1 MALTLRHI
9 EVIRAVLRA
18 GTVTRAAR
26 QLAVSQPALSRTLK
40 NAESRLGLQ
49 LFERSA
55 GRLSPTPEALAL
67 HRDIE
72 KAYAQIEAIERAS
85 TDLRHVTGG
94 RLAIVCNP
102 SAAATVVAAALGRMT
117 QSAPGLRVSLQT
129 ALNYEVIEAVRA
141 RSADVGFAWDV
152 PAHPAVV
159 ATEIGQAR
167 LVCLI
172 PEGHAL
178 ATAKAVTARQLHE
191 VPLISFST
199 TLPLGAATESAFAES
214 GVTRRIGIEVGQT
227 FIAASLVRQR
237 AGIAIVD
244 ELALGGLHEGL
255 VVRPFL
261 PRRAVRLYAVMRPE
275 RPSLVVQA
283 FLDLVTAVAAQAKG
297 HGLRAAPRARRSVT
311 PLLGN

>member
-18 GTVTRAAR
+18 GTVTGAAR

-40 NAESRLGLQ
+40 SAESRLGLQ
-49 LFERSA
+49 LFERA
-55 GRLSPTPEALAL
+55 GGRLSPTPEVMALQ
-67 HRDIE
+67 RDIE

-85 TDLRHVTGG
+85 TELRHVTGG
-94 RLAIVCNP
+94 RLAVVCNP
-102 SAAATVVAAALGRMT
+102 SAAATVVATALGRMT
-117 QSAPGLRVSLQT
+117 ASAPELRVSLQT

-152 PAHPAVV
+152 PAHQEVV
-159 ATEIGQAR
+159 ATEIGHAR

-172 PEGHAL
+172 PEGDPL
-178 ATAKAVTARQLHE
+178 AAAKAVTARQLHG

-199 TLPLGAATESAFAES
+199 TLPIGAATESAFAEA
-214 GVTRRIGIEVGQT
+214 GATRRIGIEVGQT

-244 ELALGGLHEGL
+244 ELALAGLHDGL

-261 PRRAVRLYAVMRPE
+261 PRRVVRLYAVVRPE

-283 FLDLVTAVAAQAKG
+283 FLDRVSAAAAEAKG
-297 HGLRAAPRARRSVT
+297 QGLRAGPRAPARPAASR
-311 PLLGN
+311 L

>member
-18 GTVTRAAR
+18 GTVTSAAR
-26 QLAVSQPALSRTLK
+26 QLAVSQPALSRTLR
-40 NAESRLGLQ
+40 NAETRLGLQ
-49 LFERSA
+49 LFERA
-55 GRLSPTPEALAL
+55 GGRLSPTPEALAL

-85 TDLRHVTGG
+85 TDLRQVVGG
-94 RLAIVCNP
+94 RLAVVCNP
-102 SAAATVVAAALGRMT
+102 SAAATLVAAALGRMT
-117 QSAPGLRVSLQT
+117 QSAPALRVSLQT

-141 RSADVGFAWDV
+141 RTADVGLAWDV

-159 ATEIGQAR
+159 ATQIGQAR

-178 ATAKAVTARQLHE
+178 ASAKAVTARQLHE
-191 VPLISFST
+191 VPLISFSV
-199 TLPLGAATESAFAES
+199 TLPIGAATETAFAEA
-214 GVTRRIGIEVGQT
+214 GATRRIGIEVGQT
-227 FIAASLVRQR
+227 FIAAALVRQR

-244 ELALGGLHEGL
+244 ELALGGEQAGL

-261 PRRAVRLYAVMRPE
+261 PRRAVHLYAVTRPE
-275 RPSLVVQA
+275 RPSLVVRA
-283 FLDLVTAVAAQAKG
+283 FLDLVSVVAAEGRG
-297 HGLRAAPRARRSVT
+297 HGLRARARATATR
-311 PLLGN
+311 